1 MKKFILTTLL
11 LFIFIYTGFAQNT
24 IKGSL
29 SGVILDA
36 KSNDPLPGAN
46 IIVVGTIMGTIS
58 DLEGNFQ
65 LTKIPAGQYT
75 IKATMMGYKPQE
87 KVISIIAQQTTTVN
101 YELEQTVIKTPALVV
116 TAGKKAQSFQDVPNS
131 VSLVTT
137 EDIERKNRNF
147 LDEVLEYTPG
157 VTVVEG
163 DVNIR
168 GSSGYTL
175 GAGSRVLL
183 LVDGI
188 PMMPGDSGDIK
199 WDIIPISQISRVEVV
214 KGAGS
219 ALYGSHALGGVIN
232 IISKEPS
239 EVPFTEVK
247 LTTGVYDEP
256 YYPEW
261 DWTDDLL
268 YYTRADVVHTRK
280 WKKTGMMISAGHI
293 KSTGYKQNTDYIK
306 WNLLGRFDVKFSQQS
321 QLTLQS
327 NYVEGKAGDVYLW
340 RNQHDA
346 LMVPVVS
353 VNDRSNSYK
362 FSFNTVYRQLI
373 NQKFTYK
380 IRTSYFKSYWQHDYQ
395 DNDDF
400 SDAQKLGIE
409 IQADYMLNKQ
419 HSFTFGI
426 EGIYDI
432 TESAIFGDHDGSTIA
447 AYLQDEF
454 HLSDLI
460 STTLG
465 MRFDHHKVDTG
476 LEDTQFNPK
485 LGFTIKP
492 SLITTARASIGRGF
506 RTPTMAELFS
516 QTMTS
521 GFKVIPNPDLKAERA
536 WSYEVGLN
544 QIINEHLLVD
554 VAAFHNDYW
563 NFIEPERDVQNVV
576 QFSNVNR
583 ARIRG
588 LEFLIQSSFWKR
600 RIQSSVSYTML
611 DPEDVSTGKTLA
623 YRPEHTLSL
632 SFNLNLGNFETG
644 LDYRYVSELDTVKVY
659 PDEERVPQK
668 VFDTR
673 AAYHFGNYSISLN
686 VNNIFNYNYAQVER
700 NLAPI
705 RNYVVSVSAKF

>member
-1 MKKFILTTLL
+1 MKKFIFTLS
-11 LFIFIYTGFAQNT
+11 IFFTLIYTGFAQNT

-29 SGVILDA
+29 SGVIKDA
-36 KSNDPLPGAN
+36 KTGYPLPGAN

-58 DLEGNFQ
+58 DLDGNFQ

-75 IKATMMGYKPQE
+75 IKATMMGYKQQE

-101 YELEQTVIKTPALVV
+101 FDLQETVISTPTLVV

-261 DWTDDLL
+261 NWTDDLL

-280 WKKTGMMISAGHI
+280 WKKTGMMLSAGHI

-380 IRTSYFKSYWQHDYQ
+380 IRTSYFKNYWQHDYH

-400 SDAQKLGIE
+400 SDAQKLGVE
-409 IQADYMLNKQ
+409 IQADYMLNKRQ
-419 HSFTFGI
+419 SFTFGI

-447 AYLQDEF
+447 AYIQDEI
-454 HLSDLI
+454 HISKLI
-460 STTLG
+460 SATLG
-465 MRFDHHKVDTG
+465 ARFDHHQVDTG
-476 LEDTQFNPK
+476 LEDTQLNPK
-485 LGFTIKP
+485 AGLTIKP
-492 SLITTARASIGRGF
+492 SLITTVRASVGRGF

-521 GFKVIPNPDLKAERA
+521 GFKVIPNPDLRAERA

-588 LEFLIQSSFWKR
+588 LEFLVQSSIWKQ
-600 RIQSSVSYTML
+600 RIQSSVSYTLL
-611 DPEDVSTGKTLA
+611 DPKDVSTGKTLA

-632 SFNLNLGNFETG
+632 SVNLNYGNFETG
-644 LDYRYVSELDTVKVY
+644 IDYRYVSELDTVKVY
-659 PDEERVPQK
+659 PDEDRVPQK

-673 AAYHFGNYSISLN
+673 AAYQFGNYTIALN
-686 VNNIFNYNYAQVER
+686 VNNVFNYNYAQVER

-705 RNYVVSVSAKF
+705 RNYVVTLTAKF